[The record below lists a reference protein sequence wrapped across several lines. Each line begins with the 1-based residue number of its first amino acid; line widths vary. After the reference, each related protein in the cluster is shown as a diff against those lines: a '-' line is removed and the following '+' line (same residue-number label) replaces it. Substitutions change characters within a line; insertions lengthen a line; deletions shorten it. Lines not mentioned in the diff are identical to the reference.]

1 MKMCEILINDLVEEL
16 SEENT
21 RLLNVIQIERQFVCI
36 LDNIRNNALV
46 LIQNCKCDENQHLIQ
61 TIHTFN
67 HNYNQFKSSYNVIN
81 TTINETYIK
90 SELVVNDEN
99 SGNYDLLFKCVNKL

>member
-1 MKMCEILINDLVEEL
+1 MCEILINDLVEEL
-16 SEENT
+16 SEENK

-67 HNYNQFKSSYNVIN
+67 HNYNQLTSETSLKPLLQDITRGGTPKRAKQSLN
-81 TTINETYIK
+81 T
-90 SELVVNDEN
+90 SRR
-99 SGNYDLLFKCVNKL
+99 